1 MVINFKYTLRELDGI
16 YELNYHISM
25 KKIVYKKLALD
36 SIKFFLL
43 TIFTISII
51 IWVLQAVNYLDFVV
65 EDGHGF
71 FVYFNYTLL
80 SFPKIFSRI
89 YPFAIFISFSYILLK
104 YEEKNELIIFW
115 NFGIRKI
122 EFINFFIKFSLL
134 FMFLSLL
141 LNAIIV
147 PMTQDKA
154 RSFIR
159 SSNLDLFESM
169 LKPRKFVD
177 IIKDLTIYYDK
188 KNING
193 ELKNIFLNDKI
204 SLTDSQTTFAK
215 TGIFEIRENKKILVL
230 YDGKTINNVDGKIY
244 EFTFDKTD
252 FNISRFT
259 STAIIYQK
267 TQETP
272 TVELVQCLLT
282 MNNFKKIIVNKA
294 ISEISTCTT
303 QNLKNNYEELYSR
316 LIKPLYTTFLIAI
329 SLLFILKS
337 KSNPTFKSY
346 KFKIYLLGFIFI
358 IFLESSSKFISINLI
373 QNLFLLILPILS
385 MLTIYLLFLKILIVK
400 KK

>member
-1 MVINFKYTLRELDGI
+1 
-16 YELNYHISM
+16 M
-25 KKIVYKKLALD
+25 KKIIYRNLALD
-36 SIKFFLL
+36 CINFFLL

-115 NFGIRKI
+115 NFGIKKI
-122 EFINFFIKFSLL
+122 EFIHFFMKFSFL

-141 LNAIIV
+141 LNALIV
-147 PMTQDKA
+147 PLTQDKA

-169 LKPRKFVD
+169 LKPKKFVD
-177 IIKDLTIYYDK
+177 IIKNLTIYYDEK
-188 KNING
+188 DING
-193 ELKNIFLNDKI
+193 ELKNIFLNDKL
-204 SLTDSQTTFAK
+204 SLTNSQTTYAK
-215 TGIFEIRENKKILVL
+215 KGVFEIRSNKKILVL
-230 YDGKTINNVDGKIY
+230 YDGKTINNVNGKIY
-244 EFTFDKTD
+244 EFKFDKTD
-252 FNISRFT
+252 FNISRFN

-267 TQETP
+267 TQETS
-272 TVELVQCLLT
+272 TVELVQCLLI
-282 MNNFKKIIVNKA
+282 MNNFKKIIGNKTMRD
-294 ISEISTCTT
+294 INNCTT
-303 QNLKNNYEELYSR
+303 KNLKNIYEELYSR
-316 LIKPLYTTFLIAI
+316 LIKPLYITFLIAVT
-329 SLLFILKS
+329 LLFILKS
-337 KSNPTFKSY
+337 KSNPAFKSY

-358 IFLESSSKFISINLI
+358 IFFETSSKFISINFL
-373 QNLFLLILPILS
+373 QNSFISILPIIFLL
-385 MLTIYLLFLKILIVK
+385 MIYLYFLKTLKTK